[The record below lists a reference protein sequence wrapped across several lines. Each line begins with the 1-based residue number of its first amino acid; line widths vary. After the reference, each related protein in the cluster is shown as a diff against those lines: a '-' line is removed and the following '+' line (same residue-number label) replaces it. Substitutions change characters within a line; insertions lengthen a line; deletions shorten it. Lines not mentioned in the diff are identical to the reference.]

1 MRLPGAGLPAL
12 HSRNF
17 RLYLTGQLVSLSGT
31 SAQQVAVSWLIYQL
45 SGSSELVGLGVLL
58 QQLPIVVLAPLGG
71 ALADRFDRRSVLLA
85 TQIAGLL
92 QALLLGLLTLRD
104 AASVPLVLT
113 LSLLLGLV
121 NCVDVP
127 ARQSIV
133 ARLLDHPQHIR
144 NAVALNAASLH
155 LSRLLGAALA
165 ALVLARFG
173 APACFLFNAASY
185 VAAIAV
191 LLRLPQTPPGAAA
204 ALSLAA
210 LREGLRFCTHERSIR
225 WLFALLIV
233 LSLLIVPYTSLLPAA
248 TAHWSGTASSYAR
261 LMSLAGAG
269 ALAAALA
276 ISLFHELP
284 LLLRSIPAAALTS
297 AATLLALG
305 WHSDGWVRWG
315 LPLAVM
321 LLGFCITIVI
331 SGTNVVLQYQVPEAL
346 RGRVMGLFVSA
357 FNGIAALGAL
367 LCGAIAD
374 RVGIALTF
382 RLAGVCGALVAAGVA
397 VALARPAANTRIAG
411 SSTA

>member
-1 MRLPGAGLPAL
+1 MPAL
-12 HSRNF
+12 RSPHF

-31 SAQQVAVSWLIYQL
+31 SAQQVAVAWLIYQL
-45 SGSSELVGLGVLL
+45 SDSSGLVGFGVLL
-58 QQLPIVVLAPLGG
+58 QQLPIVLLAPLGG
-71 ALADRFDRRSVLLA
+71 ALADRFDRRAVLLA
-85 TQIAGLL
+85 TQIAGLV
-92 QALLLGLLTLRD
+92 QALALGLLTLRG
-104 AASVPLVLT
+104 AASVPLLLV
-113 LSLLLGLV
+113 LSLALGLV

-133 ARLLDHPQHIR
+133 ARLLDRPQHIR

-165 ALVLARFG
+165 AVVLARLG
-173 APACFLFNAASY
+173 AAACFLFNAASY

-191 LLRLPQTPPGAAA
+191 LLRLSHTPLPTTA
-204 ALSLAA
+204 ALSLSA
-210 LREGLRFCTHERSIR
+210 LRAGLLFCTRERSIR

-248 TAHWSGTASSYAR
+248 TTHWSGTASSYAR

-269 ALAAALA
+269 ALAAALV

-284 LLLRSIPAAALTS
+284 MLLRSIPAAALIS
-297 AATLLALG
+297 AATLLGLG
-305 WHSDGWVRWG
+305 LSSTVWVHWG
-315 LPLAVM
+315 LPGAVI
-321 LLGFCITIVI
+321 LLGFCITVVI
-331 SGTNVVLQYQVPEAL
+331 SGTNVVLQYQVPEQL

-357 FNGIAALGAL
+357 FNGIASLGAL

-382 RLAGVCGALVAAGVA
+382 RLVGGCAALAAATVAL
-397 VALARPAANTRIAG
+397 ALARPTSRTRLAG

>member
-12 HSRNF
+12 RSHNF

-31 SAQQVAVSWLIYQL
+31 SAQQVAIAWLIYQL
-45 SGSSELVGLGVLL
+45 SGSSELVGFGVLL
-58 QQLPIVVLAPLGG
+58 QQLPIVLLAPLGG
-71 ALADRFDRRSVLLA
+71 ALADRFDRRSVLLV
-85 TQIAGLL
+85 TQFAGLL
-92 QALLLGLLTLRD
+92 QALVLGLLTLRG
-104 AASVPLVLT
+104 AASVPLVLA

-133 ARLLDHPQHIR
+133 AGLLDHPQHIR

-165 ALVLARFG
+165 AVVLARLG
-173 APACFLFNAASY
+173 PSACFLFNAASY
-185 VAAIAV
+185 LAAIAV
-191 LLRLPQTPPGAAA
+191 LLRLSHTPLPATA
-204 ALSLAA
+204 ALSVSA
-210 LREGLRFCTHERSIR
+210 LRAGLLFCTHERPIR

-248 TAHWSGTASSYAR
+248 TSHWSGNASSYAR

-269 ALAAALA
+269 ALAAALM

-284 LLLRSIPAAALTS
+284 MLLRSIPAAALTS
-297 AATLLALG
+297 GAMLLALG
-305 WHSDGWVRWG
+305 WHSDAWVHWG
-315 LPLAVM
+315 LPCAVI
-321 LLGFCITIVI
+321 LLGFCITIAI
-331 SGTNVVLQYQVPEAL
+331 SGTNVVLQYQVPEKL

-367 LCGAIAD
+367 LCGALAD
-374 RVGIALTF
+374 RLGIALTF
-382 RLAGVCGALVAAGVA
+382 RLTGACGAIAGALVAF
-397 VALARPAANTRIAG
+397 ALARPAANRRIAG